1 MCCPVVSVAATGV
14 PALATESSG
23 ILLWNRR
30 ASIGLWLLSSPDAIV
45 PPIQS
50 RQSRMRGNESMG
62 RRQIASVITVR
73 TLGIAVLVAMVAGC
87 TASPP
92 PRTNGSDRL
101 PMTRVDYGR
110 ITAVERVTVRN
121 QDAQVAG
128 ALVGGLLGVA
138 SGSGQSTSN
147 RALRGIAGATAGG
160 LVGDAAGSSTAFEY
174 TVLIGGTN
182 TIRLVTEKSGL
193 RIGDC
198 VSLERGRFNNIRL
211 ADDERCAVVAAGVP
225 QADRAEADACT
236 TATQQVLEATT
247 DAEFERAERRM
258 RILCD

>member
-1 MCCPVVSVAATGV
+1 
-14 PALATESSG
+14 
-23 ILLWNRR
+23 
-30 ASIGLWLLSSPDAIV
+30 V
-45 PPIQS
+45 PPDQIGQS
-50 RQSRMRGNESMG
+50 SMRKHRSSDRSKGVSP
-62 RRQIASVITVR
+62 IPAR
-73 TLGIAVLVAMVAGC
+73 TLGLAVLVAIVAGC
-87 TASPP
+87 AASSPP
-92 PRTNGSDRL
+92 RPTGVDPRMQSSRI
-101 PMTRVDYGR
+101 DYGR

-160 LVGDAAGSSTAFEY
+160 LVGDAAGSSMAFEY
-174 TVLIGGTN
+174 TVLLGGTN
-182 TIRLVTEKSGL
+182 TIRLVTEKPGL

-211 ADDERCAVVAAGVP
+211 AEDARCEIAAAEVP
-225 QADRAEADACT
+225 RADLAEADACAV
-236 TATQQVLEATT
+236 ATQQVLDATT
-247 DAEFERAERRM
+247 DEDFERAERRM

>member
-1 MCCPVVSVAATGV
+1 M
-14 PALATESSG
+14 LRNELSG
-23 ILLWNRR
+23 F
-30 ASIGLWLLSSPDAIV
+30 
-45 PPIQS
+45 
-50 RQSRMRGNESMG
+50 RQSVS
-62 RRQIASVITVR
+62 SITAR
-73 TLGIAVLVAMVAGC
+73 AFGFAVLVAAVAGC
-87 TASPP
+87 ATSPP
-92 PRTNGSDRL
+92 PRTTGVDRV
-101 PMTRVDYGR
+101 PTSRIDYGR

-147 RALRGIAGATAGG
+147 RALRGLAGATAGG

-174 TVLIGGTN
+174 TVLIGGSN

-211 ADDERCAVVAAGVP
+211 AEDERCEIATAGVP

-236 TATQQVLEATT
+236 AATQQVLGATT

>member
-1 MCCPVVSVAATGV
+1 
-14 PALATESSG
+14 
-23 ILLWNRR
+23 
-30 ASIGLWLLSSPDAIV
+30 
-45 PPIQS
+45 
-50 RQSRMRGNESMG
+50 
-62 RRQIASVITVR
+62 
-73 TLGIAVLVAMVAGC
+73 MVAGC

-92 PRTNGSDRL
+92 PRSSGADRL
-101 PMTRVDYGR
+101 PMSRIDYGR

-147 RALRGIAGATAGG
+147 QALRGIAGATAGG
-160 LVGDAAGSSTAFEY
+160 LVGDAVGSSTAFEY

-182 TIRLVTEKSGL
+182 TIRLVTEKPGL

-211 ADDERCAVVAAGVP
+211 AEDERCEVVTTAVP
-225 QADRAEADACT
+225 RADRVEADACAV
-236 TATQQVLEATT
+236 ATQQVLEATT